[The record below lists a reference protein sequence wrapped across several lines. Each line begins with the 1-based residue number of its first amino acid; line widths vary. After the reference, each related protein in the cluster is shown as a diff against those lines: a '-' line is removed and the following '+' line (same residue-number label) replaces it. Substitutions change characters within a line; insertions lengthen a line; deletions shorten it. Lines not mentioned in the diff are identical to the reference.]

1 MGVVFRSATDRSDLQ
16 ASTALDRTPTLPP
29 CAAPTPSAHEKVRGS
44 LRLNVTECKAL
55 VVLVDHIG
63 RDLLGNNLVKD
74 SGRRADRIP
83 GERGR
88 YTNSQGFAEEDCDHT
103 ILACKQTVTTVIRIV
118 PGRCC
123 LCGFLLLGRHD
134 SGRRERACRNPS
146 GEDRLYTAEPKPRN
160 HSCKRHEPR
169 VHRTHAENAEPCG
182 QLGLRRGRP
191 GHPCRICHVKS
202 PGARASQSTDKEES
216 LP

>member
-1 MGVVFRSATDRSDLQ
+1 MGMVFRAATGRSDLQ
-16 ASTALDRTPTLPP
+16 ESTTLDRTPTQFPAPP
-29 CAAPTPSAHEKVRGS
+29 LIPSAHEKVRGS
-44 LRLNVTECKAL
+44 LRLNVAEGKAL

-74 SGRRADRIP
+74 GGRRADRIP
-83 GERGR
+83 GGRGR
-88 YTNSQGFAEEDCDHT
+88 RTNSQGFAEHDCDHT
-103 ILACKQTVTTVIRIV
+103 ILACEQTVTTVIRIV

-123 LCGFLLLGRHD
+123 LCSFLLLGRHD
-134 SGRRERACRNPS
+134 SGRRERACRSPP
-146 GEDRLYTAEPKPRN
+146 GEDWLYTAEPKPRN

-169 VHRTHAENAEPCG
+169 VHRTHAENAEPSG
-182 QLGLRRGRP
+182 QLGPRRGRP

-202 PGARASQSTDKEES
+202 PGARASQIKDKEES